1 MRIFR
6 VLTPVASLC
15 VVLAACGGG
24 SAAPAT
30 SAPASSTAAKPATSA
45 AASAKPAT
53 SAAPSKPAASTAGS
67 SSAKPAASGL
77 ITIKNAYSQTSAVQG
92 PIYAASDQGFFKKY
106 GLDVQISQVSGTAQV
121 PAMTAGELQ
130 IGTPGGQELVSA
142 DLGGASLVMIAVT
155 SNYPLFSIY
164 GAKGVND
171 IKDLSGKAVAVT
183 TAGSSTDAAAK
194 LYLRHFNLE
203 KQVKIQPAG
212 TIEGVLAVI
221 EKGDAAGGVISPPT
235 TVKASQA
242 GLKELVNGPKLGVP
256 ELHSGISVTRD
267 YLKQHPDIVKSYL
280 QGYLEG
286 WDFVTNPANEASVIK
301 TLAKWTKT
309 DEATAKASYDY
320 AFLGWSKDKVPDVN
334 PKAIESVLSL
344 VDNPKAKD
352 AKAADFFD
360 NSLIDSLAKK
370 S

>member
-1 MRIFR
+1 MRVFR
-6 VLTPVASLC
+6 ALMPAAAGLC

-24 SAAPAT
+24 ASAPAT
-30 SAPASSTAAKPATSA
+30 SAPASAAAAKPATSA
-45 AASAKPAT
+45 ATSAKPAA
-53 SAAPSKPAASTAGS
+53 SAAASKPAAGS

-77 ITIKNAYSQTSAVQG
+77 TTIKNAYSQTSAVQG

-106 GLDVQISQVSGTAQV
+106 GLDVQISQVAGTAQV

-142 DLGGASLVMIAVT
+142 DLGGASIVMIAAT

-171 IKDLSGKAVAVT
+171 IKDLTGKAVAVT

-194 LYLRHFNLE
+194 LYLAHFGLE

-235 TVKASQA
+235 TVKAEQA

-267 YLKQHPDIVKSYL
+267 YLKAHPDIVKAYL

-286 WDFVTNPANEASVIK
+286 WDFVTNPANEAAVVK

-320 AFLGWSKDKVPDVN
+320 TFQGWAKSKVPDVN
-334 PKAIESVLSL
+334 PEAIQNVLSI
-344 VDNPKAKD
+344 VDNPKAKS
-352 AKAADFFD
+352 AKPADFFD